1 LQFVQRVADAEGVT
15 LGLRE
20 RKKRA
25 TRDALAAAAVRL
37 AVERGA
43 GNVTVEDIAA
53 AADVSPRTFFNH
65 FATKEEAFVAQDL
78 ERVHDLLARLSE
90 QPLDVPV
97 WPLLT
102 AALGDLL
109 ESGSNDRDEVRS
121 HFAIHT
127 DPAVLAHQ
135 QLRYAAIEADL
146 LAELAR
152 RLPTGDR
159 MQARLLVGAAVTAM
173 RAAVTTWTE
182 DDGDRGMRALFDDAV
197 AQLSPAFRPTTR

>member
-1 LQFVQRVADAEGVT
+1 MT

-37 AVERGA
+37 AAERGA
-43 GNVTVEDIAA
+43 DRVTVEDIAA

-65 FATKEEAFVAQDL
+65 FATKEEAFVA
-78 ERVHDLLARLSE
+78 HDVDRAHALLARLRE
-90 QPLDVPV
+90 EPLDVPA

-102 AALGDLL
+102 GALGDLIDDA
-109 ESGSNDRDEVRS
+109 GHDREEVRS
-121 HFAIHT
+121 LFAIHT

-135 QLRYAAIEADL
+135 QLTYAAIETDL
-146 LAELAR
+146 LAELTR
-152 RLPTGDR
+152 RLPGGDR
-159 MQARLLVGAAVTAM
+159 MQARLLAGTAVAAL

-182 DDGDRGMRALFDDAV
+182 QDDHRTLRRLFDDAV
-197 AQLSPAFRPTTR
+197 SQLSPAFRTTP

>member
-1 LQFVQRVADAEGVT
+1 MT
-15 LGLRE
+15 SGLRE

-37 AVERGA
+37 AAERGV

-65 FATKEEAFVAQDL
+65 FATKEEAFVAHDI
-78 ERVHDLLARLSE
+78 ERAHLLLARLRE
-90 QPLDVPV
+90 EPLDAPA

-102 AALGDLL
+102 GALGDLL
-109 ESGSNDRDEVRS
+109 ETGSNDRAEVRS
-121 HFAIHT
+121 LYAIHT

-135 QLRYAAIEADL
+135 QLEYAAIEADV

-152 RLPTGDR
+152 RLPSGDR
-159 MQARLLVGAAVTAM
+159 MQARLMAGTAIAAM

-182 DDGDRGMRALFDDAV
+182 DDGDRGLRQLFDDAV
-197 AQLSPAFRPTTR
+197 AQLSPAFTPTP

>member
-1 LQFVQRVADAEGVT
+1 MT

-25 TRDALAAAAVRL
+25 TRDALAAAAVKL
-37 AVERGA
+37 AAERGA

-65 FATKEEAFVAQDL
+65 FATKEEAFVAHDI
-78 ERVHDLLARLSE
+78 ERAHALLARLRE
-90 QPLDVPV
+90 EPLDRPA

-102 AALGDLL
+102 SALGDLL
-109 ESGSNDRDEVRS
+109 DSGSKDRAEVRS
-121 HFAIHT
+121 LYAIHT

-135 QLRYAAIEADL
+135 QLEYAAIEADL

-152 RLPTGDR
+152 RLPSGDR
-159 MQARLLVGAAVTAM
+159 MQARLLAGTAVAAM

-182 DDGDRGMRALFDDAV
+182 DDQGHTLRRLFDDAV
-197 AQLSPAFRPTTR
+197 AQLSPAFRPDVP